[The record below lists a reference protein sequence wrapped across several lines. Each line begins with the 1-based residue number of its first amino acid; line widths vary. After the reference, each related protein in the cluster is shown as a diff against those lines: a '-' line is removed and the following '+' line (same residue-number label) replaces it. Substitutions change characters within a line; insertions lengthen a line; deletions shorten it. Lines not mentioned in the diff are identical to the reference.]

1 MLNFNIETMT
11 LYNIYGIMYSFSTI
25 LIEPDDLTDHIPV
38 EDNPVYVAM
47 KRIDL
52 MKNSAYETVIV
63 AKRPLNAVN

>member
-1 MLNFNIETMT
+1 
-11 LYNIYGIMYSFSTI
+11 MYSFSTI
-25 LIEPDDLTDHIPV
+25 IIEPDDLTDHIPV

-63 AKRPLNAVN
+63 AKRSLDAVN

>member
-1 MLNFNIETMT
+1 MT

-25 LIEPDDLTDHIPV
+25 TIEPDLTDHIPV

-63 AKRPLNAVN
+63 AKRPVDAVN